1 MRQKFKYSEAL
12 REIEDIISA
21 IEGETVDV
29 DVLTDKVK
37 RAITLIN
44 ACKARLRQT
53 VMTSTFP
60 LRKVLSSSGAAKLF
74 IAAFPSSKLTAYI
87 FFPFFD
93 ISHYLLLG

>member
-53 VMTSTFP
+53 EDD
-60 LRKVLSSSGAAKLF
+60 LKDVLKDFGEGKPAAAPSKDSLF
-74 IAAFPSSKLTAYI
+74 E
-87 FFPFFD
+87 
-93 ISHYLLLG
+93 